1 MVSLHFAFI
10 QNKVESNE
18 IMYNQVTE
26 LLFAA
31 LIRSCYHICTGIPES
46 LLFHSI
52 PSIQFHPFHIL
63 SHKKNSATWFG
74 LGMFWQSTRS
84 VCLLKELINFRVE
97 TKNTLDGVYPAFGM
111 WRK

>member
-10 QNKVESNE
+10 QNNVESNE
-18 IMYNQVTE
+18 IMYNQVKE

-31 LIRSCYHICTGIPES
+31 FIRSYHFCIGMPES

-52 PSIQFHPFHIL
+52 PSTYYPT
-63 SHKKNSATWFG
+63 KKNSATWFG

-97 TKNTLDGVYPAFGM
+97 AKNTLDGVYTAFFM
-111 WRK
+111 WHK